1 MVYQKK
7 WLWKAYLRRTVVE
20 RNEVVRAISYIT
32 LDNWWFLPLS
42 TSYLQYFNNS
52 AHLWCG
58 SIFREEGR
66 PISEEANEIDW
77 NEYTGP
83 VVVGQRVVYVPEYDM
98 WVESSN

>member
-1 MVYQKK
+1 MVYQKNGCG
-7 WLWKAYLRRTVVE
+7 RRTVVE